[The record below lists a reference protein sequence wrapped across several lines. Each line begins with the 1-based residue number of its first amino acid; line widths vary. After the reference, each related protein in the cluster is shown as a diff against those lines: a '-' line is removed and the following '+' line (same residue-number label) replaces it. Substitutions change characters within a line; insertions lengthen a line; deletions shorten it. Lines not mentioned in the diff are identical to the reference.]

1 MNELKNDWITN
12 LSTSAWELKSAS
24 NIQEKIFNQISLAKL
39 RLEKINSEIFQL
51 ERKFIEHEI
60 RKSRS
65 EEKSKQIK
73 KFLSIENENKA
84 DAEIQGINKVKIN
97 WPKWWHQYC
106 KTKLL
111 YNKRLKMVAVG
122 SKSIPEKQSISLDL
136 SKETEDNLSTEL
148 FSEIFSSKPLTMT
161 LFQRKK
167 LKKTMIKLNLT
178 EPRIIKKF

>member
-1 MNELKNDWITN
+1 MQRKNLFDLLALKEKVASNKFLQRMQPLKAEKIKVEKILVQLSELKNDGITN

-73 KFLSIENENKA
+73 KFLSKEIENKA
-84 DAEIQGINKVKIN
+84 EAEIQGINKVKVN
-97 WPKWWHQYC
+97 
-106 KTKLL
+106 
-111 YNKRLKMVAVG
+111 
-122 SKSIPEKQSISLDL
+122 
-136 SKETEDNLSTEL
+136 
-148 FSEIFSSKPLTMT
+148 
-161 LFQRKK
+161 
-167 LKKTMIKLNLT
+167 
-178 EPRIIKKF
+178 